1 MIEHR
6 EILIEDEDD
15 IDDAQHAFELLQEA
29 ALLLIEQS
37 EKRGGR
43 PKTEAGEMIIP
54 VDLGCGIRIAII
66 KEYEGKQH

>member
-6 EILIEDEDD
+6 DILIDDESD
-15 IDDAQHAFELLQEA
+15 IDEAQYAFELLQEA

-54 VDLGCGIRIAII
+54 VDLGYGIRIAIS